1 MPTGRLDDRPL
12 AAANIRAVGSVIAH
26 QQIDLPLTR
35 VGRDWMGPQS
45 VEGICSYVGS
55 NGPGSVKRSIDS
67 TFA

>member
-1 MPTGRLDDRPL
+1 MTGRSRLQTSAQFDE
-12 AAANIRAVGSVIAH
+12 SVIAH
-26 QQIDLPLTR
+26 QQIDLPRTR